1 MAEDQNNGLALKSR
15 DGYTGKLFL
24 PSTADIAT
32 LNTAQADITT
42 IQNSI
47 STIDPTARFIVAAT
61 EPSTAD
67 DGKIW
72 IEVEP
77 RLSVSEYHCKADS
90 ASIDAW
96 LSNSVYT
103 IPVLITDTAYTYSE
117 LGSDIF
123 LSDLPSGQILCCSGQ
138 TISTTYNYAVDC
150 SSTNVGTKQT
160 VRVNMQVTGPLELTI
175 FKYHI
180 SSSAGSDIT
189 VANYSKNSTSA
200 SFDVS
205 YQRHSSAGTTWD
217 RVYYSFQVT
226 PTGLGTGSIAFSP
239 SVKYTSDLHY
249 TESIA
254 MAFQDQSESLT
265 SYVYRITN

>member
-1 MAEDQNNGLALKSR
+1 MADENTKSLNGLALKSR

-47 STIDPTARFIVAAT
+47 STIDPTARFIVSST

-96 LSNSVYT
+96 LSNGVYT

-138 TISTTYNYAVDC
+138 TISSTYKYSVDC
-150 SSTNVGTKQT
+150 SSPNVGTTQAA
-160 VRVNMQVTGPLELTI
+160 RVSMWVTGPLKLTDCTYG
-175 FKYHI
+175 KDDD
-180 SSSAGSDIT
+180 DIT
-189 VANYSKNSTSA
+189 VSNFSRNDTTA

-205 YQRHSSAGTTWD
+205 YRRHSSAGTTWD
-217 RVYYSFQVT
+217 SVYCAFQVT

-249 TESIA
+249 TKTIA
-254 MAFQDQSESLT
+254 WVFNDSSNSLT
-265 SYVYRITN
+265 SYVYRSAN